1 MIVRRIARPLLS
13 TVFIAGGIDSLRSP
27 SPKAE
32 AAGALIEKSMGT
44 LPGAVTEKVPSDPET
59 LVKINAAVQVGAG
72 VLLALGKAPRASSL
86 ALAGTLIPTTVAGH
100 DFWNVDDPQQ
110 RAMQR
115 MQFFKNMTMLGGLLI
130 AAVDTE
136 GKPSLGWRGRR
147 AARKAQATVSEVLS
161 SNNHG
166 PDSDTLHSVAERVRA
181 ASEQAGDRGGDLL
194 DTARERGAA
203 LAHLAKERGAELG
216 EVARERG
223 PVLAEL
229 ARERGTEFA
238 HLARERGA
246 EWAANAG
253 EQSEVLSK
261 KARKQAERALATAGA
276 QSEVVSKK
284 ARKQA
289 ERALA
294 TAGDQSEVV
303 SKKARKQA
311 ERALA
316 TARAKAAELQN

>member
-27 SPKAE
+27 APKAD
-32 AAGALIEKSMGT
+32 AAGALIEKSVGT
-44 LPGAVTEKVPSDPET
+44 LPGAVTDKLPSDPET
-59 LVKINAAVQVGAG
+59 LVKINAALQVGAG
-72 VLLALGKAPRASSL
+72 ALLAVGKAPRAASL
-86 ALAGTLIPTTVAGH
+86 VLAGTLVPTTLAGH

-147 AARKAQATVSEVLS
+147 AARKAQA
-161 SNNHG
+161 
-166 PDSDTLHSVAERVRA
+166 SVAEAFSSANGSDAEHTMHVVSERA
-181 ASEQAGDRGGDLL
+181 RSAAEQAGERGGELL
-194 DTARERGAA
+194 DAARVRGSA
-203 LAHLAKERGAELG
+203 LAHLAKERGAELS

-238 HLARERGA
+238 HLAGNGERNGRPRRA
-246 EWAANAG
+246 
-253 EQSEVLSK
+253 SR
-261 KARKQAERALATAGA
+261 ARC
-276 QSEVVSKK
+276 
-284 ARKQA
+284 
-289 ERALA
+289 
-294 TAGDQSEVV
+294 
-303 SKKARKQA
+303 
-311 ERALA
+311 
-316 TARAKAAELQN
+316 

>member
-27 SPKAE
+27 APKAQ
-32 AAGALIEKSMGT
+32 AAGPFLEKSVET
-44 LPGAVTEKVPSDPET
+44 LPAAVTQRVPSDPET
-59 LVKINAAVQVGAG
+59 LVKINAAVQIGAG
-72 VLLALGKAPRASSL
+72 AMLALGKAPRASSL
-86 ALAGTLIPTTVAGH
+86 VLAGTLVPTTLAGH

-147 AARKAQATVSEVLS
+147 AARKAQAKVADADDHALAVVS
-161 SNNHG
+161 
-166 PDSDTLHSVAERVRA
+166 DRA
-181 ASEQAGDRGGDLL
+181 RTAAEQAGERSGELL
-194 DTARERGAA
+194 DAARQRGAV
-203 LAHLAKERGAELG
+203 LAHLAKERGTELT

-229 ARERGTEFA
+229 AKERGTELAQLARERGTE
-238 HLARERGA
+238 
-246 EWAANAG
+246 WAATAS
-253 EQSEVLSK
+253 EQGEVLS
-261 KARKQAERALATAGA
+261 RR
-276 QSEVVSKK
+276 
-284 ARKQA
+284 
-289 ERALA
+289 
-294 TAGDQSEVV
+294 
-303 SKKARKQA
+303 ARKQA

-316 TARAKAAELQN
+316 TARAKAAELQD

>member
-27 SPKAE
+27 APKAQ
-32 AAGALIEKSMGT
+32 AAGPFLEKSVET
-44 LPGAVTEKVPSDPET
+44 LPAAVTQRVPSDPET
-59 LVKINAAVQVGAG
+59 LVKINAAVQIGAG
-72 VLLALGKAPRASSL
+72 AMLALGKAPRASSL
-86 ALAGTLIPTTVAGH
+86 VLAGTLVPTTLAGH

-147 AARKAQATVSEVLS
+147 AARKAQAKVADAVSTNGDDHALAVV
-161 SNNHG
+161 
-166 PDSDTLHSVAERVRA
+166 SDRA
-181 ASEQAGDRGGDLL
+181 RTAAEQAGERSGELL
-194 DTARERGAA
+194 DAARQRGAV
-203 LAHLAKERGAELG
+203 LAHLAKERGTELT

-229 ARERGTEFA
+229 AKERGTELAQLARERGTE
-238 HLARERGA
+238 
-246 EWAANAG
+246 WAATAS
-253 EQSEVLSK
+253 EQGEVLS
-261 KARKQAERALATAGA
+261 RR
-276 QSEVVSKK
+276 
-284 ARKQA
+284 
-289 ERALA
+289 
-294 TAGDQSEVV
+294 
-303 SKKARKQA
+303 ARKQA

-316 TARAKAAELQN
+316 TARAKAAELQD